1 MSNSIAAAKKRRAGI
16 QPPNPATPTTQVGGP
31 TSQNGAPALTLPQVI
46 ALVDKRLTKLEDSV
60 KAGSNTNAN
69 TNTNTNTSDAPP
81 SNVVAEYMEE
91 MDRKFE
97 LLAEEITNMKDIVL
111 KLQSFTM
118 DVNKTLMEERV
129 RILSDFQSQ
138 DMGVEVDESM
148 EASSKT
154 EMEAQ
159 AVVEEAIEEK

>member
-60 KAGSNTNAN
+60 KAGSNTN
-69 TNTNTNTSDAPP
+69 TNTNTNTSDATP
-81 SNVVAEYMEE
+81 SNVVSEYMEE

-138 DMGVEVDESM
+138 DVEVDESM
-148 EASSKT
+148 EASVKN
-154 EMEAQ
+154 EMDAQ
-159 AVVEEAIEEK
+159 SVVHEAIEEK

>member
-60 KAGSNTNAN
+60 KAGSNTNA
-69 TNTNTNTSDAPP
+69 NTNTNTSDAPP

-148 EASSKT
+148 EASNKN
-154 EMEAQ
+154 EMETQ
-159 AVVEEAIEEK
+159 AVVDEAIEEK

>member
-60 KAGSNTNAN
+60 KAGSNTN
-69 TNTNTNTSDAPP
+69 TSYATP
-81 SNVVAEYMEE
+81 SNVVSEYMEE

>member
-1 MSNSIAAAKKRRAGI
+1 M
-16 QPPNPATPTTQVGGP
+16 
-31 TSQNGAPALTLPQVI
+31 TLPQVI

>member
-60 KAGSNTNAN
+60 KAGSNTN
-69 TNTNTNTSDAPP
+69 TNTNTSDATP
-81 SNVVAEYMEE
+81 SNVVSEYMEE

-138 DMGVEVDESM
+138 DVEVDESM
-148 EASSKT
+148 EASVKN
-154 EMEAQ
+154 EMDAQ
-159 AVVEEAIEEK
+159 SVVHEAIEEK

>member
-60 KAGSNTNAN
+60 KAGSNTN
-69 TNTNTNTSDAPP
+69 TNTNTSDATP
-81 SNVVAEYMEE
+81 SNVVSEYMEE

-138 DMGVEVDESM
+138 DVEVDESM
-148 EASSKT
+148 EASSKN
-154 EMEAQ
+154 EMDAQ
-159 AVVEEAIEEK
+159 SVVHEAIEEK

>member
-60 KAGSNTNAN
+60 KAGSNTN
-69 TNTNTNTSDAPP
+69 TNTSDATP
-81 SNVVAEYMEE
+81 SNVVSEYMEE

-138 DMGVEVDESM
+138 DVEVDESM
-148 EASSKT
+148 EASSKN
-154 EMEAQ
+154 EMDAQ
-159 AVVEEAIEEK
+159 SVVHEAIEEK

>member
-16 QPPNPATPTTQVGGP
+16 QPPNPATPITQVGGP

-60 KAGSNTNAN
+60 KAGSNTN
-69 TNTNTNTSDAPP
+69 TNTNTSDATP
-81 SNVVAEYMEE
+81 SNVVSEYMEE

-138 DMGVEVDESM
+138 DVEVDESM
-148 EASSKT
+148 EASSKN
-154 EMEAQ
+154 EMDAQ
-159 AVVEEAIEEK
+159 SVVHEAIEEK